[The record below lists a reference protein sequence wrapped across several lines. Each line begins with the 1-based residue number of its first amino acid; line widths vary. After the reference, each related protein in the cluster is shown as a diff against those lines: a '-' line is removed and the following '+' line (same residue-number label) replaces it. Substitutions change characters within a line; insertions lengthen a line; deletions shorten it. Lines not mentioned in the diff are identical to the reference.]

1 MKEIAKMLLAIVL
14 CLFGSVESFQLLDVE
29 NADVFIQPGDEAEL
43 KAVTDYW
50 FSGCTL
56 INNLQQTVCSV
67 TVSLDPPYSPIS
79 ECNDNIRYKSDGSMQ
94 VCQFE
99 VENVQ
104 SAGKHHSSALS
115 SSNVNTKIF
124 FYSTLDY
131 GLWTLVMI
139 DWLISTRKITKT
151 FNISPL
157 EPENGKLK

>member
-1 MKEIAKMLLAIVL
+1 MKEMAKMLLAIVL

-56 INNLQQTVCSV
+56 TNNLQQTVCSV

-79 ECNDNIRYKSDGSMQ
+79 ECNDNIRYKSDGLMQ

-104 SAGKHHSSALS
+104 NTGKHHSSALS
-115 SSNVNTKIF
+115 SSNGNTKIF
-124 FYSTLDY
+124 FLLYFR
-131 GLWTLVMI
+131 LWVVDLG
-139 DWLISTRKITKT
+139 DD
-151 FNISPL
+151 
-157 EPENGKLK
+157 